1 MKKILQTFFKYWIR
15 PWAPFVLLFTP
26 LAFADNEIT
35 IEQAGD
41 NLDLQI
47 DQFGADNVIKMQDAN
62 AAISDSLKVSQ
73 NEDGS
78 FTLEWDKEDP
88 QWKFL
93 NGLTSQE
100 IQTMIETVVKDGL
113 DSDE

>member
-1 MKKILQTFFKYWIR
+1 MK
-15 PWAPFVLLFTP
+15 
-26 LAFADNEIT
+26 
-35 IEQAGD
+35 
-41 NLDLQI
+41 
-47 DQFGADNVIKMQDAN
+47 DAN
-62 AAISDSLKVSQ
+62 AATSDSLKVSQ

-88 QWKFL
+88 RWNFL
-93 NGLTSQE
+93 NGLTTQE

>member
-1 MKKILQTFFKYWIR
+1 MK
-15 PWAPFVLLFTP
+15 
-26 LAFADNEIT
+26 
-35 IEQAGD
+35 
-41 NLDLQI
+41 
-47 DQFGADNVIKMQDAN
+47 DAN
-62 AAISDSLKVSQ
+62 AATSDSLKVSQ

-78 FTLEWDKEDP
+78 FTLEWDKDDP
-88 QWKFL
+88 RWNFL

>member
-1 MKKILQTFFKYWIR
+1 MK
-15 PWAPFVLLFTP
+15 
-26 LAFADNEIT
+26 
-35 IEQAGD
+35 
-41 NLDLQI
+41 
-47 DQFGADNVIKMQDAN
+47 DAN
-62 AAISDSLKVSQ
+62 AATSDSLKVSQ

-88 QWKFL
+88 QWNFL

>member
-1 MKKILQTFFKYWIR
+1 
-15 PWAPFVLLFTP
+15 
-26 LAFADNEIT
+26 
-35 IEQAGD
+35 
-41 NLDLQI
+41 
-47 DQFGADNVIKMQDAN
+47 MQDAN

>member
-1 MKKILQTFFKYWIR
+1 
-15 PWAPFVLLFTP
+15 
-26 LAFADNEIT
+26 
-35 IEQAGD
+35 
-41 NLDLQI
+41 
-47 DQFGADNVIKMQDAN
+47 MQDAN
-62 AAISDSLKVSQ
+62 AATSDSLKVSQ

>member
-1 MKKILQTFFKYWIR
+1 
-15 PWAPFVLLFTP
+15 
-26 LAFADNEIT
+26 
-35 IEQAGD
+35 
-41 NLDLQI
+41 
-47 DQFGADNVIKMQDAN
+47 MQDAN
-62 AAISDSLKVSQ
+62 AATSDSLKVSQ

-88 QWKFL
+88 RWNFL